1 MRRIVWIVL
10 AVGGLV
16 VLGLRVLGAGPNT
29 SLPAAVTLRNPS
41 ALVQAAGM
49 KSLSSAR
56 FMAPPVVDGSLSE
69 WAGREGAI
77 LSRDTAYAFSGRVDG
92 TTDCS
97 AVIYSGWMPSD
108 LYFAIQ
114 VTDDVIMA
122 DSSDIWR
129 DDGVELGLDGARDLQ
144 PWGWDDH
151 QYTIAADVR
160 VADRAVATQDITAAV
175 AVRSGGYDIEVAI
188 PMAKLVPG
196 IPISGTVLGFTWAI
210 HDDDD
215 GGNWD
220 AYLIWDGTNTSSMP
234 DEFGSLALTERPED
248 RIAVLEAKV
257 TELEAKV
264 QELLVILAEFEGVTP
279 P

>member
-1 MRRIVWIVL
+1 MRRIVWILVIVGSL
-10 AVGGLV
+10 VAV
-16 VLGLRVLGAGPNT
+16 GLRVLGASPNI
-29 SLPAAVTLRNPS
+29 SFPAAVTLRNPS
-41 ALVQAAGM
+41 ALFQAAGT
-49 KSLSSAR
+49 KSLRSVR
-56 FMAPPVVDGSLSE
+56 FMAPPVMDGSLNE
-69 WAGREGAI
+69 WPSGEGVV
-77 LSRDTAYAFSGRVDG
+77 LNRDTAYAFSGRVDS
-92 TTDCS
+92 TADCS
-97 AVIYSGWMPSD
+97 AVIRSGWTQNT

-114 VTDDVIMA
+114 VSDDVIVT
-122 DSSDIWR
+122 DSSDVWR

-144 PWGWDDH
+144 PWGVDDH
-151 QYTIAADVR
+151 QYTIVADGR
-160 VADRAVATQDITAAV
+160 VADRAVLTQDITAAV
-175 AVRSGGYDIEVAI
+175 TVRSGGFDIEVAI

-248 RIAVLEAKV
+248 RIAALEAKV

-264 QELLVILAEFEGVTP
+264 QELLVILAEFEQVTP

>member
-1 MRRIVWIVL
+1 MRRIVWIVVV
-10 AVGGLV
+10 VGSLV
-16 VLGLRVLGAGPNT
+16 VLGLRVLGASPNT

-41 ALVQAAGM
+41 ARLQTAGM
-49 KSLSSAR
+49 KILPSAR
-56 FMAPPVVDGSLSE
+56 FMTPPVVDGSLSE
-69 WAGREGAI
+69 WAGREGVI

-92 TTDCS
+92 PADCS
-97 AVIYSGWMPSD
+97 AVIRSGWTPSD

-114 VTDDVIMA
+114 VSDDVIIA
-122 DSSDIWR
+122 DSSDVWR

-144 PWGWDDH
+144 PWGGDDH
-151 QYTIAADVR
+151 QYTIAADGR
-160 VADRAVATQDITAAV
+160 VADRAVTTQDITV
-175 AVRSGGYDIEVAI
+175 AVTARAGGYDIEVVI

-234 DEFGSLALTERPED
+234 DEFGSLMLTERPED
-248 RIAVLEAKV
+248 RIAALEAKV

-264 QELLVILAEFEGVTP
+264 QELLVILAEFEQVTP